1 MDQYVTC
8 ESVTEGHPDK
18 VCDQVSDGILDEYLK
33 QDPNARV
40 AVETMVSGN
49 TMMIAGEVTSSARVD
64 AAATARKIIREIGY
78 TDPVLGFD
86 CDSCM
91 ILTNLSTQSPD
102 IAMGVGQYGK
112 PEGTIG
118 AGDQGMMFGYA
129 CDETENYMPL
139 AYDLANRIVRKLAE
153 VRKTGVLP
161 WLRPDGKSQVTIRY
175 GPDGEPSEASC
186 IIVSA
191 QHDETVSLPV
201 IRREIREKV
210 IRPAVGERWLTKATR
225 VYINPTGR
233 FVLGGPAGDTGLTGR
248 KIMVDTYGGVGRHG
262 GGAFSGKD
270 PTKVDRSASYMARY
284 AAKNLVAAGL
294 ARKCEV
300 ELDYAI
306 GVPEPVSVSADLF
319 GTQTIPQEEIER
331 LLGEVFS
338 FSVANLLEQL
348 DLKRPQY
355 RKLAAYGHFGRE
367 DGDFRWERLDKVPV
381 LREQA
386 VSGLR
391 NFLSHTRTENN
402 EKRKGRLLR

>member
-1 MDQYVTC
+1 MDHYVTC

-18 VCDQVSDGILDEYLK
+18 ICDQVSDGILDEYLK
-33 QDPNARV
+33 QDPNSRV

-49 TMMIAGEVTSSARVD
+49 TMVIAGQVTSSARVD
-64 AAATARKIIREIGY
+64 VAAAARKIIREIGY
-78 TDPVLGFD
+78 TDPALGFD

-91 ILTNLSTQSPD
+91 ILTNLSAQSPD
-102 IAMGVGQYGK
+102 IALGVNPREK
-112 PEGTIG
+112 SSVRSVG

-129 CDETENYMPL
+129 CDETENFMPL
-139 AYDLANRIVRKLAE
+139 AYDLADRIVRKLAE
-153 VRKTGVLP
+153 VRKTNEIP
-161 WLRPDGKSQVTIRY
+161 WLRPDGKSQVTMRY
-175 GPDGEPSEASC
+175 APDGMPLAASC
-186 IIVSA
+186 IVVSA
-191 QHDETVSLPV
+191 QHDASVSPEELQ
-201 IRREIREKV
+201 REITDQV
-210 IRPAVGERWLTKATR
+210 IRPAVGTKWLNGDTA

-294 ARKCEV
+294 AKKCEI

-306 GVPEPVSVSADLF
+306 GIPEPVSVSVNLF

-331 LLGEVFS
+331 LIREVFS
-338 FSVANLLEQL
+338 FSVSDILEQL
-348 DLKRPQY
+348 DLRRPQY

-367 DGDFRWERLDKVPV
+367 DGNFRWECLDKVPI
-381 LREQA
+381 LREKA
-386 VSGLR
+386 VHHLKT
-391 NFLSHTRTENN
+391 FLSETGT
-402 EKRKGRLLR
+402 KS